1 MDYINHMCN
10 LWSNLFWNKRRNGSA
25 SVGIN
30 KNFAKIIVG
39 ANLRAFLEPFCDIIS
54 IGNNKEKE
62 E

>member
-1 MDYINHMCN
+1 MCN
-10 LWSNLFWNKRRNGSA
+10 LRSNLFWNKRRNGSA

-39 ANLRAFLEPFCDIIS
+39 INLHAFLEPFCDIIS
-54 IGNNKEKE
+54 LEKNEKKE

>member
-1 MDYINHMCN
+1 MCN

-39 ANLRAFLEPFCDIIS
+39 ANLRAFLELFCDIIS
-54 IGNNKEKE
+54 LEKNEKKE

>member
-1 MDYINHMCN
+1 MCN
-10 LWSNLFWNKRRNGSA
+10 LRSNLFWNKRRNGSA

-39 ANLRAFLEPFCDIIS
+39 INLHAFLEPFCDIIL

>member
-1 MDYINHMCN
+1 MCN
-10 LWSNLFWNKRRNGSA
+10 LRSNLFWNKCRNGSA

-39 ANLRAFLEPFCDIIS
+39 INLHAFLEPFCDIIS
-54 IGNNKEKE
+54 LEKNEEKE